1 MKYLTRNELQTLA
14 RMCERELYTAKL
26 VTKDEQ
32 ASKAERAFADFT
44 ACYMEH
50 LMTKLDQINDGKTRR
65 IEITI

>member
-1 MKYLTRNELQTLA
+1 MKYLTQTDLRHLA

-26 VTKDEQ
+26 ITRDEA
-32 ASKAERAFADFT
+32 ASTGERALADCT
-44 ACYMEH
+44 ARYMEH